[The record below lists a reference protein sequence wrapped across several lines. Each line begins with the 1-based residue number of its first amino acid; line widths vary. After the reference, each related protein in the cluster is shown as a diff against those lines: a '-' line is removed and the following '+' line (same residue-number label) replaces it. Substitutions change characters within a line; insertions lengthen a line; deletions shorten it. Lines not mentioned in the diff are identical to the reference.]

1 MDPLHVAIALGP
13 VAMYLLVLGLVNL
26 SPRPLVTTGARDV
39 ASLGIAI
46 SGFAVAGP
54 MELFLPEAAAVFWGS
69 RVWLLMIGCYALLVV
84 FVVLMMRPRLVIYN
98 IDSAQLAPILM
109 EVSGR
114 LDSESQWAGD
124 SLVMPQLGVQ
134 LHVESLAM
142 LKNVQLVSAGPHQNW
157 RGWRQLESELASV
170 LRLTRGTP
178 NPYGISLLSFGV
190 AMAGVIS
197 YWLARD
203 PASVEQAL
211 NQMLRR

>member
-13 VAMYLLVLGLVNL
+13 LAMYLLVLGLVNL
-26 SPRPLVTTGARDV
+26 SSRPLVTTGARDV

-46 SGFAVAGP
+46 SGFVVAGP
-54 MELFLPEAAAVFWGS
+54 MELFLPEAAAVFWGG
-69 RVWLLMIGCYALLVV
+69 RVWLLMIGCYALMVV
-84 FVVLMMRPRLVIYN
+84 FVMLIMRPRLVIYN
-98 IDSAQLAPILM
+98 IDAAQLAPVLT
-109 EVSGR
+109 EVSAR
-114 LDSESQWAGD
+114 LDPDARWAGD

-142 LKNVQLVSAGPHQNW
+142 LKNVQLVSAGPRQDTS
-157 RGWRQLESELASV
+157 GWRRLENELATA
-170 LRLTRGTP
+170 LRLVRGAP

-203 PASVEQAL
+203 PAGVEQAL